1 MEKDKKEGFEKEETI
16 VCTNANNKNRFN
28 FLEVIIIMIITIICT
43 ATIVIKVSYSIN
55 NTKKKTIA
63 DAELLE
69 FRDTYSTIVNEYYGK
84 IDKEKLIESAIEG
97 MMDYLGDPY
106 SSYMSEDETANFNQE
121 LDGNYVGIGA
131 QVSVNKDKVV
141 KILEVFDGSPA
152 MLGGLKK
159 DDIIIKVD
167 GNSVDGKT
175 SAEVSNMI
183 KGKENTSV
191 NITVLR
197 DNKTI
202 ELKVQRKKID
212 LKSVTSKYYE
222 KNGKKIGY
230 IDVNVF
236 ALNTD
241 KQFFEEMKKLEEK
254 NIEYLIIDLRWNTGG
269 HLSSA
274 RNIANAFVDAGKV
287 LYQLD
292 TKGKIQK
299 ELSDGNAKYKE
310 KVAILVNKSS
320 ASASEILTASLK
332 ENIGATVIGE
342 TTYGKGKVQ
351 KTRKLSSGAMVKYTI
366 QNWLTPNG
374 EEIDQKGIKP
384 TIEVKLSEKYY
395 EEPKIENDNQL
406 AKALSFFEDINKN
419 S

>member
-1 MEKDKKEGFEKEETI
+1 MEKDKKEGIDEEGT
-16 VCTNANNKNRFN
+16 VDCTNVNNKNRFN
-28 FLEVIIIMIITIICT
+28 FLEVIVIMIITIICT

-55 NTKKKTIA
+55 NTKKKTVA

-69 FRDTYSTIVNEYYGK
+69 FRDTYSSIVNEYYGK

-106 SSYMSEDETANFNQE
+106 SSYMSENETANFNQE

-131 QVSVNKDKVV
+131 QVSVSDDKVV
-141 KILEVFDGSPA
+141 KILEVFDESPA
-152 MLGGLKK
+152 MFSGLKK
-159 DDIIIKVD
+159 GDIIIKVN

-175 SAEVSNMI
+175 STEVSNMI
-183 KGKENTSV
+183 KGKENTNV

-212 LKSVTSKYYE
+212 LKSVSSKYYE
-222 KNGKKIGY
+222 KDGKKIGY
-230 IDVNVF
+230 IDINVF

-241 KQFFEEMKKLEEK
+241 KQFFEEMKKLEK
-254 NIEYLIIDLRWNTGG
+254 MNIEYLIIDLRWNTGG

-274 RNIANAFVDAGKV
+274 RNIANSFVDAGKV

-299 ELSDGNAKYKE
+299 ELSDGNVKYKE
-310 KVAILVNKSS
+310 KVVILANKSS

-332 ENIGATVIGE
+332 ENIDATVIGE

-406 AKALSFFEDINKN
+406 SRALSFFNDIN
-419 S
+419 

>member
-1 MEKDKKEGFEKEETI
+1 MEKDKKEGIDEEGTVDCI
-16 VCTNANNKNRFN
+16 NVNNKNRFN
-28 FLEVIIIMIITIICT
+28 FLEVIVIMIITIICT

-55 NTKKKTIA
+55 NTKKKTVA

-69 FRDTYSTIVNEYYGK
+69 FRDTYSSIVNEYYGK

-106 SSYMSEDETANFNQE
+106 SSYMSENETANFNQE

-131 QVSVNKDKVV
+131 QVSVSDDKVV
-141 KILEVFDGSPA
+141 KILEVFDESPA
-152 MLGGLKK
+152 MFSGLKK
-159 DDIIIKVD
+159 GDIIIKVN

-175 SAEVSNMI
+175 STEVSNMI
-183 KGKENTSV
+183 KGKENTNV

-212 LKSVTSKYYE
+212 LKSVSSKYYE
-222 KNGKKIGY
+222 KDGKKIGY
-230 IDVNVF
+230 IDINVF

-241 KQFFEEMKKLEEK
+241 KQFFEEMKKLEK
-254 NIEYLIIDLRWNTGG
+254 MNIEYLIIDLRWNTGG

-274 RNIANAFVDAGKV
+274 RNIANSFVDAGKV

-299 ELSDGNAKYKE
+299 ELSDGNVKYKE
-310 KVAILVNKSS
+310 EVVILANKSS

-332 ENIGATVIGE
+332 ENIDATVIGE

-406 AKALSFFEDINKN
+406 SRALSFFNDIN
-419 S
+419 